1 MQKAELKEAPHNDFI
16 IMGKKK
22 KIKKN
27 VIKIDDGDSIRKPPK
42 SKKDDKN
49 VEKDSLYIDDPS
61 LENVTIEFEGGDS
74 IRIPPNPQ
82 KDDKKIADDSLYI
95 DDLKEAANI
104 EFEGVTE
111 VGSPAPDGQ
120 IVLPDGL
127 HLIPIRKS
135 KKIHIIEI
143 ANAIDVRTIVLR
155 STLYGSNYDRKRFY
169 VEKEIPKRNG
179 DIRIIHAV
187 KGGLWYVQKKTNEY
201 LSNNYKPHVAAKG
214 FIKEGGIVKHS
225 MIHRNKKLV
234 MSFDIKDFFPTITF
248 ARVMGMF
255 QAPPFKFSREKSI
268 VYAQICC
275 LPEDNGSLPQGGIT
289 SPYIS
294 NMICR
299 KLDSRLLEYAKKEKF
314 NYSRYADDLTFSS
327 NENVNYGKLEKF
339 VAKILKEEGF
349 QINKSKSRLM
359 KKSDRQVVTGVV
371 VNEGL
376 NVNRKYIRSLRA
388 LIYNSIENGVY
399 QEATKSQV
407 VNNDKRQRPWDR
419 ISCSPFS
426 MSADGKYL
434 KSNGRPFKYKD
445 IVNGKFLSP
454 RKQVIEHFKRH
465 VNGRLNHVKHIA
477 ESNPNQKLRER
488 RLGIYNKLN
497 KQWKIACTQDDYLK
511 QFYIKTEGCSEYELE
526 RNQVKEATTI
536 DDLDMIIKQLS
547 NKRNDIRFFVKNFSD
562 RRDEKKKEMLNFLK
576 FPALNIEKTQV
587 FLENLSQSGSGIL
600 AKMIH
605 KDDSITKEEIEERF
619 KLFNDDRHYLSINL
633 QGLVKSFFKGYLK
646 YFRENDL
653 TELKPGDHPNLW
665 DNLIVDFKN
674 NTRFYT
680 RGEDKNSIIFN
691 QFVIKTLH
699 AKNKKYI
706 KNKKP
711 FTIDL
716 DEVAEHGNCDIYTE
730 TLAVRRALP
739 RLIESTLKNSKR
751 GLNITLKSK
760 FQFEGQI
767 GHLFSIENDD
777 DSNLDKRIWIN
788 RGCFNRKL
796 KEVLRLLN
804 GLANWYITFNTDSG
818 RVTYDVYNND
828 IDCTLYQDGNGFKH
842 TFIFPS
848 PS

>member
-1 MQKAELKEAPHNDFI
+1 M
-16 IMGKKK
+16 
-22 KIKKN
+22 
-27 VIKIDDGDSIRKPPK
+27 S
-42 SKKDDKN
+42 
-49 VEKDSLYIDDPS
+49 
-61 LENVTIEFEGGDS
+61 EN
-74 IRIPPNPQ
+74 
-82 KDDKKIADDSLYI
+82 
-95 DDLKEAANI
+95 
-104 EFEGVTE
+104 
-111 VGSPAPDGQ
+111 
-120 IVLPDGL
+120 
-127 HLIPIRKS
+127 
-135 KKIHIIEI
+135 KKIHIIQI
-143 ANAIDVRTIVLR
+143 AQTLGVKPVVLI
-155 STLYGSNYDRKRFY
+155 STLYGKKYNRSRFY
-169 VEKEIPKRNG
+169 EEKEIPKRNG

-187 KGGLWYVQKKTNEY
+187 KGALWYVQRKTHEY
-201 LSNNYKPHVAAKG
+201 LSDNYKPHAAAKG

-234 MSFDIKDFFPTITF
+234 ISFDIKDFFPTITF

-255 QAPPFKFSREKSI
+255 KAHPFKFSREKSI

-275 LPEDNGSLPQGGIT
+275 LPENNGALPQGGIT

-299 KLDSRLLEYAKKEKF
+299 RLDSRFLEYANKEKF
-314 NYSRYADDLTFSS
+314 HYSRYADDLTFST
-327 NENVNYGKLEKF
+327 NKNVNYGKLEKF
-339 VAKILKEEGF
+339 VAKIIKEEGF

-388 LIYNSIENGVY
+388 LIYNSIKNGVY

-407 VNNDKRQRPWDR
+407 VNNDKKQRPWDR
-419 ISCSPFS
+419 ISCSPFTKDT
-426 MSADGKYL
+426 DGEYL
-434 KSNGRPFKYKD
+434 KSNGRPFKNKD
-445 IVNGKFLSP
+445 IVNGNFLSK
-454 RKQVIEHFKRH
+454 RKQVIEHFKQH

-477 ESNPNQKLRER
+477 KSNPNQKLRER
-488 RLGIYNKLN
+488 RLGIFNKLN
-497 KQWKIACTQDDYLK
+497 KQWEIACTQDDYLK
-511 QFYIKTEGCSEYELE
+511 QFYTKNEGCAEYKVEINL
-526 RNQVKEATTI
+526 VKEATTI
-536 DDLDMIIKQLS
+536 DDLDMIIKHLS
-547 NKRNDIRFFVKNFSD
+547 NKRNDIRFFVKNFSVTK
-562 RRDEKKKEMLNFLK
+562 DEKKKEIMNLLK
-576 FPALNIEKTQV
+576 FPALNIEKTRV

-619 KLFNDDRHYLSINL
+619 KLFNDDRHYLNINL
-633 QGLVKSFFKGYLK
+633 QRLVELFFKGYLK
-646 YFRENDL
+646 YFRKNDL
-653 TELKPGDHPNLW
+653 TELKPGDHLNLW

-680 RGEDKNSIIFN
+680 RGEDENSIIFN

-699 AKNKKYI
+699 AKNKKY
-706 KNKKP
+706 KKSKKP
-711 FTIDL
+711 FIINL
-716 DEVAEHGNCDIYTE
+716 DDVAKHGNCDIYTE
-730 TLAVRRALP
+730 TLAVRKALP
-739 RLIESTLKNSKR
+739 RLIESMLKNSKK

-767 GHLFSIENDD
+767 GHLLSIENDD
-777 DSNLDKRIWIN
+777 DSNIVKRIWIN
-788 RGCFNRKL
+788 RACFNRKL

-828 IDCTLYQDGNGFKH
+828 IDCTLYQDGDGFKH